1 MFKKERGKLAC
12 VRLERLQI
20 ISEAPRRKLCGKPY
34 DGKLSRTVLRE
45 ASRSNPLRPTLQ
57 LMQSFIKL
65 LDSGYIINWREAF
78 NFRVTKF
85 SDINEKIIPFFK
97 KYPVRGVKAE
107 DFKD

>member
-1 MFKKERGKLAC
+1 MGGLVLFGE
-12 VRLERLQI
+12 
-20 ISEAPRRKLCGKPY
+20 PY
-34 DGKLSRTVLRE
+34 DGKLSRTVQRE
-45 ASRSNPLRPTLQ
+45 ASWSNPLRRTRQ

-65 LDSGYIINWREAF
+65 LDSGYIINWIEAF